1 MDEIRPKMRTID
13 QAYQC
18 IKDNDPETCLT
29 KYALRQAVV
38 TGKIPSVKCGKKY
51 LVSLQVVENWLQGG
65 FLQPEEPEIVNGIR
79 RIGVKPVLREVMQS

>member
-1 MDEIRPKMRTID
+1 MNEIRPKMRTID

-18 IKDNDPETCLT
+18 IKDNDPETCVT

-51 LVSLQVVENWLQGG
+51 LVSLQIVENWLQGG
-65 FLQPEEPEIVNGIR
+65 ITEPEKLETVNGIR
-79 RIGVKPVLREVMQS
+79 RIEVKPVLREVS

>member
-1 MDEIRPKMRTID
+1 MDEIRPRMRTID

-29 KYALRQAVV
+29 KYALRQAIV

-51 LVSLQVVENWLQGG
+51 LVSLPVVENWLQGG
-65 FLQPEEPEIVNGIR
+65 ITEAVKPETVNGIR
-79 RIGVKPVLREVMQS
+79 RIDVKPVLREVMPA